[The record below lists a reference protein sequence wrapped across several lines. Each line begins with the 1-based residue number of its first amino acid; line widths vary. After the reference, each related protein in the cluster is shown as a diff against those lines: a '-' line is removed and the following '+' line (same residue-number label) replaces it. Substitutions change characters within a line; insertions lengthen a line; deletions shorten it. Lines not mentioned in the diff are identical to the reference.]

1 MNPESTSKIQPRH
14 LARTA
19 YLYVR
24 QSTLRQVLENTESTE
39 RQYALQQKAIAL
51 GWPPERI
58 VVIDSDQGQSGA
70 AAADREGFQKLVTE
84 VGMGRAGLVLGLEVS
99 RLARNSADWHRL
111 LEMCALTDTLL
122 LDEDGIYDPA
132 HFNDRLLLGLK
143 GTMSEAELHILR
155 ARLLGGIR
163 NKARRGELCAALP
176 IGFVYDELRRVV
188 LDPDQRVQKSLQL
201 FFQTFRR
208 TGSATATM
216 RAFRDQGLVFPRRL
230 RHGPHRGEV
239 VFGLLSHCHALQV
252 LHNPRYAGAYFWGR
266 SRHRHLPDTQGRLS
280 HKLPREQWTS
290 LIRDAHP
297 GYISWEEFEDNQR
310 RLLENAGTYGED
322 RKRRPPREGPALLQ
336 GLVVCGVCGKR
347 MTIHY
352 HHRKKALCPE
362 YVCLYENIQKGG
374 PICQVITGAEIDEAV
389 ARLLLEA
396 VNPLAL
402 QVALSVQKEMQE
414 RLEEADALRRKHVEQ
429 AQYEVDLARRRYM
442 RVDPA
447 HRLVVDTLEADWN
460 DKLRAL
466 QQAQK
471 QYEEQ
476 RQADRKQLSVEQ
488 QAEILALASDFPRL
502 WKDPKTL
509 DRDRKRM
516 ARLMLED
523 VTLRKSKEAIT
534 VMIRFRG
541 GTQRILTLPPPRPVW
556 EQQQLPPE
564 LVAEMDR
571 LIEDHTDAQIARILN
586 ERGLRSGTGRP
597 FHPEMVARLRTD
609 YGLTCRYQRLRA
621 RGLLTAEEVAK
632 MLGVSVARVFVY
644 RKAGLLKTHAY
655 NDRPQH
661 LYEPPGPNLPV
672 RTKQNRTS
680 NDPAS
685 TTTPQTAD
693 EVQYEA

>member
-1 MNPESTSKIQPRH
+1 MNPESLSKIQPRH
-14 LARTA
+14 LVRMA

-39 RQYALQQKAIAL
+39 RQYALKQKAITL

-70 AAADREGFQKLVTE
+70 AAADRQGFQKLVAE
-84 VGMGRAGLVLGLEVS
+84 VGLGRAGLVLGLEVS

-163 NKARRGELCAALP
+163 NKARRGELTSALP

-201 FFQTFRR
+201 LFQTFRR

-216 RAFRDQGLVFPRRL
+216 RAFRDQGLTFPRRL
-230 RHGPHRGEV
+230 RQGPSRGEL
-239 VFGLLSHCHALQV
+239 VFGLLSHAHTLAV
-252 LHNPRYAGAYFWGR
+252 LHNPRYAGAYFFGR
-266 SRHRHLPDTQGRLS
+266 SRHRSLPDSPGHRSQ
-280 HKLPREQWTS
+280 KLPREQWTA

-310 RLLENAGTYGED
+310 RLLENAGSYGQD

-336 GLVVCGVCGKR
+336 GMVVCGVCGKR
-347 MTIHY
+347 MTVHY
-352 HHRKKALCPE
+352 HHRKGALCPE
-362 YVCLYENIQKGG
+362 YICLYENIQRGG
-374 PICQVITGAEIDEAV
+374 PVCQVITGAEIDAAV
-389 ARLLLEA
+389 AGLLLDA

-402 QVALSVQKEMQE
+402 QVALSVQKELQQ

-429 AQYEVDLARRRYM
+429 AQYEVELARRRYM

-447 HRLVVDTLEADWN
+447 HRLVAESLEADWN

-476 RQADRKQLSVEQ
+476 RQADRQLLSAEQ
-488 QAEILALASDFPRL
+488 QAEILALATDFPRL
-502 WKDPKTL
+502 WMDPKTL

-516 ARLMLED
+516 ARLLLED

-556 EQQQLPPE
+556 QQQQLHPE

-597 FHPEMVARLRTD
+597 FHPEMVARLRKD
-609 YGLTCRYQRLRA
+609 YGLTGRYERLRA
-621 RGLLTAEEVAK
+621 RGLLTAQEVAK
-632 MLGVSVARVFVY
+632 RLGVSVDTVFLWSKGG
-644 RKAGLLKTHAY
+644 RLKTHAY

-661 LYEPPGPNLPV
+661 LYEPPDPNLPLHG
-672 RTKQNRTS
+672 KPNGNASS
-680 NDPAS
+680 NSPP
-685 TTTPQTAD
+685 PQTAD
-693 EVQYEA
+693 EVQYET